1 MKQRPE
7 TLFSNSIPRG
17 CLLYG
22 NNPSI
27 EDYIVLDLFPQR
39 LKAAGVEIKTF
50 TEADLLVA
58 SKEKLYLESSLFDA
72 TKLYVVR
79 EVTDKFLSLLQSY
92 QPNVPIIL
100 VGKNLKTSSKIVSYV
115 VNHPTYQAV
124 AIYGDET
131 AILTAFILHE
141 LKTYQK
147 ESGVEGVILNHLDTF
162 ASVRQQVNI
171 LKQAFSNEE
180 VLTLS
185 AVEKI
190 LIPSQSID
198 VFKVAE
204 AVVSKSPR
212 AMVDIFQKA
221 QMVFEKEMI
230 PLLRII
236 AKQFWDLLVLRRQMD
251 QGQNAQQVVAGAKP
265 LIPFNRRPQ
274 IIHNL
279 SKWTAKGLLS
289 AIVLLDELE
298 ILVKQPK
305 SFSTDLIE
313 RNFLQMS
320 KL

>member
-7 TLFSNSIPRG
+7 TLFSSYIPKG

-27 EDYIVLDLFPQR
+27 EDYIVLDLLPHR
-39 LKAAGVEIKTF
+39 LNAAGVEIKSF
-50 TEADLLVA
+50 TETELLAV
-58 SKEKLYLESSLFDA
+58 SKEKLYLESSLFDV
-72 TKLYVVR
+72 TKLYIVR
-79 EVTDKFLSLLQSY
+79 EVTDKFLALLQSY
-92 QPNVPIIL
+92 QAEVPIVL

-115 VNHPTYQAV
+115 VNHSTYQAA
-124 AIYGDET
+124 AIYGDDSE
-131 AILTAFILHE
+131 ILTAFILHE
-141 LKTYQK
+141 LKAYQK
-147 ESGVEGVILNHLDTF
+147 EPGVEGFILNHLDTF
-162 ASVRQQVNI
+162 ASVRQQVNV
-171 LKQAFSNEE
+171 LKQVFSNEK

-190 LIPSQSID
+190 LIPSQSISI
-198 VFKVAE
+198 FKVAE
-204 AVVSKSPR
+204 AVVSKNPR

-221 QMVFEKEMI
+221 HVIFEKEMI

-236 AKQFWDLLVLRRQMD
+236 AKQFWDLLLIRRQID

-279 SKWTAKGLLS
+279 SKWTAKGLLN

-298 ILVKQPK
+298 VLIKQPQ